1 MLSNHINILGTDEE
15 EKIIYAEITRGDIKK
30 EVLPEAVAFMNESY
44 EFDAMYLETPQG
56 VQLAITPDSTLE
68 AVLAEYDNIVNL
80 TLVKNAKNTEN
91 MCHFRHLPDYS
102 VPERRN
108 QFTD

>member
-44 EFDAMYLETPQG
+44 EFEAMYLETPQG
-56 VQLAITPDSTLE
+56 VQIAITPDSTLE
-68 AVLAEYDNIVNL
+68 SVINEYEGIVKSTLA
-80 TLVKNAKNTEN
+80 KNAKTTEN
-91 MCHFRHLPDYS
+91 IP
-102 VPERRN
+102 
-108 QFTD
+108 QKQ

>member
-30 EVLPEAVAFMNESY
+30 EVLPEAVAFMNESP

-56 VQLAITPDSTLE
+56 VQIAITPDSALE
-68 AVLAEYDNIVNL
+68 AVINEYEEIVKS
-80 TLVKNAKNTEN
+80 TLVKTAKTTEN
-91 MCHFRHLPDYS
+91 IP
-102 VPERRN
+102 
-108 QFTD
+108 QKQ

>member
-30 EVLPEAVAFMNESY
+30 EVLPEAVAFMNESP

-56 VQLAITPDSTLE
+56 IQMAITPDSTLE
-68 AVLAEYDNIVNL
+68 AVINEYEEIVKS
-80 TLVKNAKNTEN
+80 TLVKTTKTTEN
-91 MCHFRHLPDYS
+91 IP
-102 VPERRN
+102 
-108 QFTD
+108 QKQ

>member
-30 EVLPEAVAFMNESY
+30 DVLPEVVAFMNESY

-56 VQLAITPDSTLE
+56 LQIAITPDSTLE
-68 AVLAEYDNIVNL
+68 AVISEYESIVAS
-80 TLVKNAKNTEN
+80 TLVKTAKTTEN
-91 MCHFRHLPDYS
+91 IS
-102 VPERRN
+102 
-108 QFTD
+108 QKQ